1 MTWEFPQRSWQT
13 IGLARKRFLLKLKTV
28 FNFRGAAYYTG
39 DIVVNIPEKT
49 RV

>member
-1 MTWEFPQRSWQT
+1 MGIPPEE
-13 IGLARKRFLLKLKTV
+13 LADHRTGSKWFLLKLKTV
-28 FNFRGAAYYTG
+28 FNFREAAYYTG